1 MSKRPLFGLGYLSIL
16 TFCFSKTSTM
26 VHGESGFCRILEFTP
41 PLDGHALVDHVIRT
55 ISLDRQDA
63 CRVACYLDN
72 DCLSYN
78 FGRRPDGD
86 YICQLSDSDHYQHPY
101 DLKKSSDFIYRGT
114 ENACSENLC
123 SAHGKCKV
131 NSKDNSYYCQCEQGF
146 AGKYC
151 DEATKPTEALTPTSK
166 SLQSLTLATT
176 TPLPVTKPPETTS
189 TSKPLQSPAT
199 TTLLPGSGPCE
210 KYTVLDSVD
219 RSVGYSKQNQ
229 IHCDRR
235 DISKGWYR
243 FMGAAGNMMPT
254 SCVPM
259 NRCGTYAHG
268 WLKSRHPTLYQGI
281 VIGQVCYH
289 WQDIC
294 CRWENNIR
302 IKNCGTYFV
311 YELVKANACNLRY
324 CGDGP
329 GS

>member
-1 MSKRPLFGLGYLSIL
+1 MDSFPLFSPVIL
-16 TFCFSKTSTM
+16 TIQ
-26 VHGESGFCRILEFTP
+26 E
-41 PLDGHALVDHVIRT
+41 LVFPF
-55 ISLDRQDA
+55 L
-63 CRVACYLDN
+63 
-72 DCLSYN
+72 
-78 FGRRPDGD
+78 
-86 YICQLSDSDHYQHPY
+86 
-101 DLKKSSDFIYRGT
+101 
-114 ENACSENLC
+114 
-123 SAHGKCKV
+123 
-131 NSKDNSYYCQCEQGF
+131 
-146 AGKYC
+146 
-151 DEATKPTEALTPTSK
+151 
-166 SLQSLTLATT
+166 
-176 TPLPVTKPPETTS
+176 
-189 TSKPLQSPAT
+189 
-199 TTLLPGSGPCE
+199 GSGPCE

-229 IHCDRR
+229 IHCDWR

-259 NRCGTYAHG
+259 NRCGTHAPG

-311 YELVKANACNLRY
+311 YELVKANTCNLRY